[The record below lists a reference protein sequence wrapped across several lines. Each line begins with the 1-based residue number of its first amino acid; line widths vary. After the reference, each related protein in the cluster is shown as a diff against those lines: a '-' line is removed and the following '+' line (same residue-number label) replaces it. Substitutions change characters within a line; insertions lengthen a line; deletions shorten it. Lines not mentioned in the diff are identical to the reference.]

1 MDVSEV
7 RRLVRDV
14 IERARHTGGER
25 RARNDAANRVWIDV
39 RDQIVVPAC
48 RQVAQV
54 LRSEG
59 YPFQVSTPG
68 ETVRLSSEKS
78 PEDVIELALDTT
90 GAVPALVCRVQ
101 HTRGRE
107 IRQDERVVAPGVP
120 MAALTD
126 EQVVALLVEVLPP
139 FVER

>member
-25 RARNDAANRVWIDV
+25 RARNDAADRVWIDV

-54 LRSEG
+54 LRRRAIRSRCR
-59 YPFQVSTPG
+59 
-68 ETVRLSSEKS
+68 RLARRFAQLREVGGRC
-78 PEDVIELALDTT
+78 DRARARHD
-90 GAVPALVCRVQ
+90 GATPALLCRVQ

>member
-14 IERARHTGGER
+14 IDRARHAGGER
-25 RARNDAANRVWIDV
+25 RARNDAANRIWVDV
-39 RDQIVVPAC
+39 RDQVVVPAC
-48 RQVAQV
+48 RQVTQV
-54 LRSEG
+54 LRAEG

-68 ETVRLSSEKS
+68 ESVRVSSEKS
-78 PEDVIELALDTT
+78 PEDVIEFTLDTT

-101 HTRGRE
+101 YTRGRE

-126 EQVVALLVEVLPP
+126 EHVVALIVEVLPP

>member
-7 RRLVRDV
+7 RRLVREV
-14 IERARHTGGER
+14 IERARHAGGER
-25 RARNDAANRVWIDV
+25 RARNEAAARVWTDV
-39 RDQIVVPAC
+39 RDQVVVPAC

-54 LRSEG
+54 LRAEG

-68 ETVRLSSEKS
+68 ETVRFGSEKS

-90 GAVPALVCRVQ
+90 GATPALLCRVQ

-126 EQVVALLVEVLPP
+126 EQVVALLVEVLAP

>member
-14 IERARHTGGER
+14 IDRARQAGGER
-25 RARNDAANRVWIDV
+25 RARNDAANRIWVDV
-39 RDQIVVPAC
+39 RDQVVVPAC

-54 LRSEG
+54 LRAEG

-68 ETVRLSSEKS
+68 ESVRVSSEKS
-78 PEDVIELALDTT
+78 PEDVIELTLDTT

-101 HTRGRE
+101 HARGRE

-126 EQVVALLVEVLPP
+126 EHVVALLVEVLPP